1 MQKHNCQY
9 TVGPSQRCEV
19 CGIRK
24 ELTDPQTI
32 LTRETRKNCLALAE
46 KYGLTE
52 IPENVEMRLKVA
64 QAEKDLAR
72 STQLARKAINSMEIA
87 CLAAWARGEVDGPDS
102 PRALEAKA
110 RSADGLVRMLEK
122 KGEHEAAE
130 KQRNRAKELRERAL
144 AMAEEIVMNKQSQ
157 VQE

>member
-24 ELTDPQTI
+24 ELTDPQAI

-87 CLAAWARGEVDGPDS
+87 CLVVGREEKLTVQIVHARWK
-102 PRALEAKA
+102 LK
-110 RSADGLVRMLEK
+110 LVRPMAWLECLRRRVN
-122 KGEHEAAE
+122 A
-130 KQRNRAKELRERAL
+130 KQQRSSVTGPKNLENVRLPWLKRL
-144 AMAEEIVMNKQSQ
+144 
-157 VQE
+157 